1 MNGMGKH
8 GVRAGCAG
16 VACLLAGCSLLHL
29 GGAPRVRRDGN
40 LIYVSWGDQIMVAKG
55 DAQLDT
61 EEKIVRSVAGWA
73 RHYGAGAV
81 LWRGAS
87 LYIKE
92 HYERAAQ
99 RAEGTRCRCAGRG
112 PAGLWPCIAAG

>member
-1 MNGMGKH
+1 VKQKH
-8 GVRAGCAG
+8 GLRAGCAG
-16 VACLLAGCSLLHL
+16 VALLLAGCSLLHL
-29 GGAPRVRRDGN
+29 GGTPRARRDGN

-73 RHYGAGAV
+73 RHYDAGAV

-92 HYERAAQ
+92 LYERASQ
-99 RAEGTRCRCAGRG
+99 RAEGTRCRRAGRG
-112 PAGLWPCIAAG
+112 PAGLRTCAAAG

>member
-1 MNGMGKH
+1 MKQKH
-8 GVRAGCAG
+8 GLRAGCAG
-16 VACLLAGCSLLHL
+16 VALLLAGCSLLHL
-29 GGAPRVRRDGN
+29 GGTPRARRDGN

-73 RHYGAGAV
+73 RHYDAGAV

-92 HYERAAQ
+92 HYE
-99 RAEGTRCRCAGRG
+99 
-112 PAGLWPCIAAG
+112 